1 MAIFILFLQVFL
13 LFSLCSSSVYILND
27 LLDIEDDRHHR
38 IKRNRPFASGDL
50 SINAGIFAF
59 ILLLLISFISSWLL
73 MPWRFTMVL
82 GIYYVLTL
90 MYSFILKKL
99 IVSDILILSSF
110 YTTRILAGASAL
122 DLLPTFWM
130 LVFSMFIFLS
140 LALVKR
146 YSELRDART
155 NGRES
160 LTKGRGYYPSD
171 LEIISS
177 LGAAAGYLSVMVL
190 ALYIQDAET
199 VSLYQNPKIIW
210 LACPVLLFWIT
221 RVWLLA
227 HRGEVNE
234 DPVVFALTDKVSLL
248 TGVIFGLIFIVAAM

>member
-1 MAIFILFLQVFL
+1 M
-13 LFSLCSSSVYILND
+13 LC
-27 LLDIEDDRHHR
+27 
-38 IKRNRPFASGDL
+38 PF
-50 SINAGIFAF
+50 
-59 ILLLLISFISSWLL
+59 
-73 MPWRFTMVL
+73 
-82 GIYYVLTL
+82 
-90 MYSFILKKL
+90 
-99 IVSDILILSSF
+99 
-110 YTTRILAGASAL
+110 
-122 DLLPTFWM
+122 
-130 LVFSMFIFLS
+130 
-140 LALVKR
+140 KR